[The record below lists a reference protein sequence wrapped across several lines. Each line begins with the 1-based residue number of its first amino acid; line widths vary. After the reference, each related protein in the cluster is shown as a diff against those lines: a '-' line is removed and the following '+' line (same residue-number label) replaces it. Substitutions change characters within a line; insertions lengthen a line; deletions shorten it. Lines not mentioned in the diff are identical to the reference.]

1 MSALDNQTEFEVI
14 QAIEN
19 LPDEITVLTLLINNS
34 IKDYDKIYMFDS
46 GKITGE
52 GTFEYLFEKSDHFVE
67 LYRLDEKNNLNS
79 TITLDNGKN

>member
-14 QAIEN
+14 QAIGN
-19 LPDEITVLTLLINNS
+19 LPDEITVLTVTHRAAS

-52 GTFEYLFEKSDHFVE
+52 GTFEFLFETSDHFVE
-67 LYRLDEKNNLNS
+67 LNRLDEK
-79 TITLDNGKN
+79 II